1 MVRIVKDSLYS
12 HDSDGNEIHY
22 IEGFCLSTDT
32 MPVAKFVT
40 GSKLTAID
48 TGDVYYFD
56 EDANPGSEWVTPT
69 PGS

>member
-1 MVRIVKDSLYS
+1 MVRIVKDSLYA

-22 IEGFCLSTDT
+22 IEGFCKSTDSK
-32 MPVAKFVT
+32 PVAKFVT
-40 GSKLTAID
+40 GSKLTEID

-56 EDANPGSEWVTPT
+56 ENGSSGNEWVTPT